1 MMALIKEKIS
11 RWSLATVMAAVLA
24 LPMLS
29 YGADGIGVIEEEPS
43 ALAMTTDALFIRPI
57 LFVGTVVGG
66 AALILSSPLSLGGGN
81 WLEAADVL
89 FLTPGKNTFVRCLGC
104 KRAGYK
110 KTLRN
115 NE

>member
-1 MMALIKEKIS
+1 MMAFIKEKIS
-11 RWSLATVMAAVLA
+11 RWSLATVIAAVLA

-29 YGADGIGVIEEEPS
+29 HGADGIGVVEEEPT
-43 ALAMTTDALFIRPI
+43 ALAMTTDALFVRPI
-57 LFVGTVVGG
+57 LFTGTVLGG

-81 WLEAADVL
+81 WMEAADVL

-110 KTLRN
+110 KKIDS
-115 NE
+115 E